1 MSARDRS
8 SQNETSTSTHNV
20 TDNPQS
26 AGGPVPT
33 SSSSSSVAGGG
44 MESQLAQPQP
54 SPLKANI
61 MGSGD
66 GELVKLA
73 DNSSIHTYTPHS
85 SPVPPIQATPVAA
98 EVTPNSTPSSSPR
111 RPLSLS
117 SEPPAKRIKIEEKP
131 TDSLELRKVII
142 EWKNNKLESV
152 KEKYNSHIVEKYF
165 LENVGNLMDYQNWCR
180 RPPREFLNYVRQ
192 HKLEGDESLEVKF
205 TTPSPF
211 QLSTGVQIK
220 TENTLGAQSSPSK
233 ANMGNLAKT
242 STSPVKPG
250 KGLTGVGGRQK
261 TLSTSENPSS
271 VTSHQDQMVEKARQ
285 EAYVVQRIAALRKEG
300 LWSEKRLPKV
310 HEPPRPKAHW
320 DYLLEEMVWLSADF
334 AQERKWKKAAAKKC
348 ARMVQKYFLDKALQ
362 AQKEEKEKEMRTR
375 KIAAF
380 IAKEV
385 RTFWGNTEKFIHFK
399 ITTKLDEKKKK
410 ALDQQLSFIV
420 DQTEKYSSMLAESM
434 NKPAVVDSAAVS
446 TCTTPSQDAR
456 MSDEE
461 FQPEESSDDDEATI
475 AKEDDNPEEQES
487 ELQLLQKESE
497 QTIEDLLKDLPEGY
511 FQEIQQSCS
520 NSPEQM
526 SEEETREI
534 EEEPVAI
541 EEKEEKQP
549 EKTEKKGK
557 KRKAEFENMDEDFK
571 ADESGEDDE
580 NTIEEEEAKEGEAD
594 HEKEIAELEAENEMS
609 VEELRKKYEELAANA
624 EPMEKEESEDESSV
638 EDGEESE
645 DEGVS
650 GDDEKE
656 EGESEDEEEEEE
668 EMPSDEEEEDLGLG
682 LETLMEE
689 DLEEPKRDR
698 EKADKELQ
706 DATAAA
712 EALQPKGF
720 TLSSTS
726 VTTPIPFLL
735 KHMLREYQ
743 HVGLDWLTTMYD
755 KRLNGILAD
764 EMGLGK
770 TIQTIAL
777 LAHLACEKRN
787 WGPHLIVVPT
797 SVMLNWEMEFKKWC
811 PAFKI
816 LTYYGTQKE
825 RKMKRQGWT
834 KPNAFHICITSYK
847 LVIQDHQS
855 FRRKKWKYFILDE
868 AQNIKN
874 FKSQRWQLLLN
885 FQSQR
890 RLLLTGTPLQNNL
903 MELWSLMH
911 FLMPN
916 VFASHREF
924 REWFSNP
931 VTGMI
936 EGNKEY
942 NENIIKRLHKVLRP
956 FILRRLKSEVEQQ
969 MPKKFEH
976 VVMCRLSKRQRYLY
990 EEFMSRTKTKETLAS
1005 GNFLSV
1011 INVLMQLR
1019 KVCNHP
1025 NLFEARPTISPF
1037 MMESIQYDAPSIVYG
1052 ICDYDPF
1059 KHIDLFSLNLLLS
1072 DLELCLTAFAAHRIR
1087 KFQASRRLI
1096 EEIDSASDPP
1106 PKCPAGKIK
1115 LHVRPSSQSVPKP
1128 PGVSPVTTP
1137 RPPPVTGA
1145 IRPQLTPTPLAAAP
1159 TALQASGGVRF
1170 HLVQQGGTIKAIQVP
1185 ASGSNIGSLVIQQTP
1200 QGPRL
1205 MVPQRA
1211 NIGSPAGTATVGT
1224 ASPSGGLQLLQ
1235 TASGQLLLTTAPVQ
1249 KPATPTLSQGISGT
1263 AAAALLQRLQGLKGL
1278 QGSTITTGAGGRPV
1292 LRLPLP
1298 ANTLRPHTQVISGA
1312 QSVASPLRTQAPAP
1326 TPAPVV
1332 STPAP
1337 TPVPITAAVS
1347 NVVRPSTP
1355 AVVPRTSAPNTPTKP
1370 TTRTEQ
1376 REAERQ
1382 EEKRKDDERKRSLFF
1397 LNDLEERK
1405 KKTRKEKLSLIARLN
1420 IRRCHAC
1427 PIYGADLIEAVT
1439 VIGNIGGIAN
1449 CSGNFC
1455 GQGIVNCLHA
1465 TSPNPRAYWAQT
1477 DMLHQVVY
1485 TPEKCLK
1492 YLKDIT
1498 DRFIFV
1504 VPSVLA
1510 PPIVLRVCHPPPS
1523 KLWQEV
1529 RQRLIMKKELAP
1541 YITPLHHIL
1550 NASVTQFPDPRLI
1563 QYDCGKLQT
1572 LDRLL
1577 RQLKSG
1583 SHRVLIFTQMTKM
1596 LDVFEAFLNYHGH
1609 LYLRLDGTTR
1619 VEQRQVLMER
1629 FNQDKRIFAFIL
1641 STRSGGIGV
1650 NLTGADTVIFYD
1662 SDWNPTMDAQ
1672 AQDRCHRIG
1681 QTRDVHIYRLIS
1693 EKTIEENIL
1702 KKANQK
1708 RLLGDLAIEGG
1719 NFTTAHFKKSTIQD
1733 LFDVNDAEND
1743 AAKRMSEVLEKKPS
1757 IEEGKEVQPPEGE
1770 RVVGAFESALA
1781 AAEDETDV
1789 QAAKIAKAEA
1799 AAELAE
1805 FDETLPL
1812 NEEDREGGQEL
1823 SKAEQEVAMLMKQLT
1838 PIELYA
1844 LKFLE
1849 SREDYQAE
1857 AERMSAEIEQQKK
1870 EWELGRLQALKEEEE
1885 RLAQSSDE
1893 DLLSYASTDAHNQM
1907 WLSLCGREEMPI
1919 WHPPTP
1925 PRDENDLYIDHSLGF
1940 WYDPSIMPES
1950 ALPPFYIK
1958 KEHKRIKIE
1967 PGTGALASDETV
1979 GLRRVQKHRRED
1991 AVYAPRSLFDRPSP
2005 AIVKIRQALKHQKYR
2020 GIVRPSIPL
2029 PGLKPSLLTKPPV
2042 AEPENAP
2049 EWTVN
2054 EDWAVVQALQQHLQ
2068 VELPINL
2075 LVLSPGHTPN
2085 WDLVADLVNSVSRCF
2100 RSARHCRARYESTIL
2115 PREEGKLPPDTPT
2128 KKISKKQ
2135 KSGILSKPLH
2145 KNSRPMRTS
2154 HLFKEDNNSTYSGL
2168 YSSRFETIKSIAIKR
2183 TPTTKPPLI
2192 NSTHK
2197 NPKHAQVLLESGI
2210 QYDNPLNPGQVAANL
2225 AERIQRAKQK
2235 SQAAA
2240 ELAQQQKLLQQQQQL
2255 QLQQAQIT
2263 ANQLQHHVQQQTQ
2276 SQSQTQATQQQ
2287 QGQQAQQQVS
2297 VVGSS
2302 AVQQVVS
2309 SGLTTKVATSVVLS
2323 QGTAMTVATVT
2334 ATTSASTPAT
2344 STAAAA
2350 ILSGVRTAVGTTGSA
2365 TAGRPTLSL
2374 QELQVRTPG
2383 TVVTVASLTP
2393 AQLNNAKITAT
2404 LATPSS
2410 NQKGRPL
2417 TPAQLQYLK
2426 QQAQQARQALTLQHQ
2441 QQGKVVSADQTIK
2454 RVQIGGQSGTTQ
2466 KVQVA
2471 VSGGSIA
2478 GVNPIQVSQAGRT
2491 QLVKPGTVV
2500 AGTSGVMATGKVTC
2514 TMTDR
2519 EVAALFKQQQLS
2531 KTGQMAQV
2539 QVPSA
2544 QLLAGLQV
2552 QGGVSGGGTP
2562 VPTLVKTV
2570 SAPSTLVHTPTCVT
2584 LPVSAINV
2592 TLPQARVST
2601 AATVTKAGNTQQTV
2615 RNIPLQQQ
2623 ILAKQRSLV
2632 GVKGPVGLQ
2641 LGSKTVGSSQLS
2653 TVQIVQGSGQKQMSH
2668 VTMQQI
2674 QQVLKQVPQQS
2685 IQHITQGGTVSGT
2698 VVGKAVAGGSVA
2710 GTSVATSGSQG
2721 ITTSHTTKLIPMTV
2735 SSQQQ
2740 QSIKQTIQ
2748 VVSAGGPGVAGA
2760 SAIRVSA
2767 GERSSASTLALQSGS
2782 VKVTN
2787 PILSQV
2793 SAALQPMSVA
2803 VRNPTQSPVRIQT
2816 SALQAQQTT
2825 QTQQQPQQQSQ
2836 QGQQQTG
2843 GNGNS
2848 SSSSNSQ

>member
-20 TDNPQS
+20 IDNPQS

-54 SPLKANI
+54 SPLKGNI

-73 DNSSIHTYTPHS
+73 DNSNVHTYTPHS
-85 SPVPPIQATPVAA
+85 SPVPPIQATAVAA

-117 SEPPAKRIKIEEKP
+117 SEPPAKRIKIEDKP

-142 EWKNNKLESV
+142 EWKTNKLESV
-152 KEKYNSHIVEKYF
+152 KEKYNSHLVEKLF
-165 LENVGNLMDYQNWCR
+165 LENVGNLMDYQSWCR
-180 RPPREFLNYVRQ
+180 RPPREFLNYIRQ
-192 HKLEGDESLEVKF
+192 HKLEGDESLEAKF

-211 QLSTGVQIK
+211 QLVTGVQVK
-220 TENTLGAQSSPSK
+220 TENTLGAQPSPSK

-250 KGLTGVGGRQK
+250 KGLTGVGSRQK
-261 TLSTSENPSS
+261 TLSTSEN
-271 VTSHQDQMVEKARQ
+271 TTMAAQQDQMVEKARQ

-348 ARMVQKYFLDKALQ
+348 ARMVQKYFMDKALQ

-385 RTFWGNTEKFIHFK
+385 RTFWSNTEKFIHFK

-434 NKPAVVDSAAVS
+434 NKPAVLDSAAVS

-475 AKEDDNPEEQES
+475 AKEEDNPEEQES
-487 ELQLLQKESE
+487 ELQLLQQESE

-520 NSPEQM
+520 NSPEQIP
-526 SEEETREI
+526 EEITHEADEEI
-534 EEEPVAI
+534 VTVED
-541 EEKEEKQP
+541 KEDKEP
-549 EKTEKKGK
+549 EKAERKGK
-557 KRKAEFENMDEDFK
+557 KRKAESENADEDFK

-580 NTIEEEEAKEGEAD
+580 NTIEEEEAKEGETD
-594 HEKEIAELEAENEMS
+594 HQKELAELQAENEMS
-609 VEELRKKYEELAANA
+609 VEELRKKYVELAANA
-624 EPMEKEESEDESSV
+624 EPMEKDESEDESS
-638 EDGEESE
+638 EEEEESE

-656 EGESEDEEEEEE
+656 DGDSDDEEEEEV
-668 EMPSDEEEEDLGLG
+668 PSDEEEEDLGLG

-689 DLEEPKRDR
+689 DLEEPKGDR

-956 FILRRLKSEVEQQ
+956 FILRRLKTEVEQQ

-1025 NLFEARPTISPF
+1025 NLFEPRPTISPF
-1037 MMESIQYDAPSIVYG
+1037 MMESVQYDAPSIIYG

-1059 KHIDLFSLNLLLS
+1059 KHIDLFSLNLLLA

-1096 EEIDSASDPP
+1096 EEIDSAPDPP

-1128 PGVSPVTTP
+1128 PGVSPATTP
-1137 RPPPVTGA
+1137 RPTLAAGA
-1145 IRPQLTPTPLAAAP
+1145 VRPQLTPTPTLAAAP
-1159 TALQASGGVRF
+1159 TALQAAGGVRF

-1205 MVPQRA
+1205 MVPQRT

-1298 ANTLRPHTQVISGA
+1298 ANTLRPHTQVVSGA
-1312 QSVASPLRTQAPAP
+1312 QSVASPLRTQTPAPVPAVSTPPPAPAP
-1326 TPAPVV
+1326 TTTAS
-1332 STPAP
+1332 ST
-1337 TPVPITAAVS
+1337 II
-1347 NVVRPSTP
+1347 RPSTP
-1355 AVVPRTSAPNTPTKP
+1355 SPAPRTSAPSTPTKP

-1397 LNDLEERK
+1397 LNDLDERK
-1405 KKTRKEKLSLIARLN
+1405 KKSRKEKLSLIARLN
-1420 IRRCHAC
+1420 IRKCHAC

-1439 VIGNIGGIAN
+1439 VIGNIESIATS
-1449 CSGNFC
+1449 SGNYS
-1455 GQGIVNCLHA
+1455 GQGLVHCLHA
-1465 TSPNPRAYWAQT
+1465 TSPNPRAFWIQT
-1477 DMLHQVVY
+1477 DVLHQVVY
-1485 TPEKCLK
+1485 TPEKYLK
-1492 YLKDIT
+1492 ELKDIT

-1504 VPSVLA
+1504 VPAVLA
-1510 PPIVLRVCHPPPS
+1510 PPIVLRICHPPPS
-1523 KLWQEV
+1523 KLWQEE
-1529 RQRLIMKKELAP
+1529 RQQLMLKKEIAP
-1541 YITPLHHIL
+1541 YLTPLHHIM

-1733 LFDVNDAEND
+1733 LFDVNVAEND
-1743 AAKRMSEVLEKKPS
+1743 AAKRMSEVLEKKPGL
-1757 IEEGKEVQPPEGE
+1757 EEGKEAQPPEGE

-1812 NEEDREGGQEL
+1812 NEDDREGGQEL

-1893 DLLSYASTDAHNQM
+1893 DLLTYASADAHNQV

-1967 PGTGALASDETV
+1967 PGTGALANDETV

-2005 AIVKIRQALKHQKYR
+2005 AVVKIRQALKHQKYR
-2020 GIVRPSIPL
+2020 GIVRPSIPF
-2029 PGLKPSLLTKPPV
+2029 PGSKPSLLTKPPV

-2145 KNSRPMRTS
+2145 KSSRPMRTS
-2154 HLFKEDNNSTYSGL
+2154 HLFREDNNSTYSGL

-2240 ELAQQQKLLQQQQQL
+2240 ELAQQQKLLQQQQQQQL
-2255 QLQQAQIT
+2255 QLQQQQQAQIT
-2263 ANQLQHHVQQQTQ
+2263 ANQLQHQLQQQTQ
-2276 SQSQTQATQQQ
+2276 GQSQPQATQQQ
-2287 QGQQAQQQVS
+2287 QGQQGQQQVS

-2350 ILSGVRTAVGTTGSA
+2350 ILSGVRTAVGTTASA

-2393 AQLNNAKITAT
+2393 AQLTTAKITAT
-2404 LATPSS
+2404 LATQSS
-2410 NQKGRPL
+2410 TQKGRAL
-2417 TPAQLQYLK
+2417 TAAQMQYLK
-2426 QQAQQARQALTLQHQ
+2426 QQAQARQAITLQHQ
-2441 QQGKVVSADQTIK
+2441 QQGKVVAADQTIK

-2471 VSGGSIA
+2471 VSGGPIA

-2500 AGTSGVMATGKVTC
+2500 AGTSGVMATGKVTR
-2514 TMTDR
+2514 TVTDR
-2519 EVAALFKQQQLS
+2519 EVAAILKQQQLS

-2641 LGSKTVGSSQLS
+2641 LGSKAVGSSGLS
-2653 TVQIVQGSGQKQMSH
+2653 TVQIVQGGGQKQMSH
-2668 VTMQQI
+2668 VTVQQI

-2698 VVGKAVAGGSVA
+2698 IVGKAVAGGSVA
-2710 GTSVATSGSQG
+2710 GTSVATSGTQG

-2748 VVSAGGPGVAGA
+2748 VVSAGSPVVGGG

-2767 GERSSASTLALQSGS
+2767 GERTTTSTLALQSGS

-2803 VRNPTQSPVRIQT
+2803 VRTPTQSPVRIQT
-2816 SALQAQQTT
+2816 SALQTQQTT

-2848 SSSSNSQ
+2848 SSSQ

>member
-20 TDNPQS
+20 IDNPQS

-33 SSSSSSVAGGG
+33 SSSNSSVAGGG

-54 SPLKANI
+54 SPLKGNI

-73 DNSSIHTYTPHS
+73 DNSNIHTYTPHS
-85 SPVPPIQATPVAA
+85 SPVPPIQATTVAA

-117 SEPPAKRIKIEEKP
+117 SEPPAKRIKIEDKP

-142 EWKNNKLESV
+142 EWKTNKLESV
-152 KEKYNSHIVEKYF
+152 KEKYNSHLVEKFF
-165 LENVGNLMDYQNWCR
+165 LENIGNLMDYQSWCR
-180 RPPREFLNYVRQ
+180 RPPREFLNYIRQ
-192 HKLEGDESLEVKF
+192 HKLEGDESLEAKF

-211 QLSTGVQIK
+211 QLITGVPVK
-220 TENTLGAQSSPSK
+220 TENTPGAQPSPSK

-250 KGLTGVGGRQK
+250 KGLTGVGSRQK
-261 TLSTSENPSS
+261 TLSTSEN
-271 VTSHQDQMVEKARQ
+271 TTMAAQQDQMVEKARQ

-348 ARMVQKYFLDKALQ
+348 ARMVQKYFMDKALQ

-385 RTFWGNTEKFIHFK
+385 RTFWSNTEKFIHFK

-434 NKPAVVDSAAVS
+434 NKPAVLDSAAVS

-475 AKEDDNPEEQES
+475 AKEEDNPEEQES

-520 NSPEQM
+520 NSPEQI
-526 SEEETREI
+526 SEEITHEA
-534 EEEPVAI
+534 EEEIVPV
-541 EEKEEKQP
+541 EDKEDKEP
-549 EKTEKKGK
+549 EKTERKGK
-557 KRKAEFENMDEDFK
+557 KRKAESENADEDFK

-580 NTIEEEEAKEGEAD
+580 NTIEEEEAKEGETD
-594 HEKEIAELEAENEMS
+594 HQKELDELQAENEMS
-609 VEELRKKYEELAANA
+609 VEELRKKYAELAANA
-624 EPMEKEESEDESSV
+624 EPMEKDESEDESG
-638 EDGEESE
+638 EEEEESE

-656 EGESEDEEEEEE
+656 DGDSDDEEEEEE
-668 EMPSDEEEEDLGLG
+668 VPSDEEEEDLGLG

-689 DLEEPKRDR
+689 DLEEPKGDR

-956 FILRRLKSEVEQQ
+956 FILRRLKTEVEQQ

-1025 NLFEARPTISPF
+1025 NLFEPRPTISPF
-1037 MMESIQYDAPSIVYG
+1037 MMGGIQYDAPSIIYG

-1059 KHIDLFSLNLLLS
+1059 KHIDLFSLNLLLA

-1096 EEIDSASDPP
+1096 EEIDSAADPP

-1128 PGVSPVTTP
+1128 PGVSPANTP
-1137 RPPPVTGA
+1137 RPTLATGSV
-1145 IRPQLTPTPLAAAP
+1145 RPQLAPTPTLAAAP
-1159 TALQASGGVRF
+1159 TALQAGGGVRF

-1205 MVPQRA
+1205 MVPQRT

-1298 ANTLRPHTQVISGA
+1298 ANTLRPHTQQVVSGA
-1312 QSVASPLRTQAPAP
+1312 QSVVSPLRTQTPAPVPAVSTPPPAP
-1326 TPAPVV
+1326 TPTTTAT
-1332 STPAP
+1332 ST
-1337 TPVPITAAVS
+1337 II
-1347 NVVRPSTP
+1347 RPSTP
-1355 AVVPRTSAPNTPTKP
+1355 SPAPRTSAPSTPTKP

-1397 LNDLEERK
+1397 LNDLDERK
-1405 KKTRKEKLSLIARLN
+1405 KKSRKEKLSLIARLN
-1420 IRRCHAC
+1420 IRKCHAC

-1439 VIGNIGGIAN
+1439 VIGNIESIATS
-1449 CSGNFC
+1449 SGNYS
-1455 GQGIVNCLHA
+1455 GQGLVHCLHG
-1465 TSPNPRAYWAQT
+1465 TSPNPRAFWIQT
-1477 DMLHQVVY
+1477 DILHQVVY
-1485 TPEKCLK
+1485 TPEKYLK
-1492 YLKDIT
+1492 DLKDIT

-1504 VPSVLA
+1504 VPSVLS
-1510 PPIVLRVCHPPPS
+1510 PPIVLRICHPPPS
-1523 KLWQEV
+1523 KLWQEE
-1529 RQRLIMKKELAP
+1529 RQQLMLKKEIAP
-1541 YITPLHHIL
+1541 YLTPLHHIM

-1719 NFTTAHFKKSTIQD
+1719 NFTTAHFKKISKGLKNICPQHKYALSRGLTNNGISDIGLRQAMPLTGISHLQSARPMTI
-1733 LFDVNDAEND
+1733 
-1743 AAKRMSEVLEKKPS
+1743 R
-1757 IEEGKEVQPPEGE
+1757 KET
-1770 RVVGAFESALA
+1770 FWKLM
-1781 AAEDETDV
+1781 
-1789 QAAKIAKAEA
+1789 
-1799 AAELAE
+1799 
-1805 FDETLPL
+1805 
-1812 NEEDREGGQEL
+1812 L
-1823 SKAEQEVAMLMKQLT
+1823 SKMYWCVKYEKYIFRIKGLT
-1838 PIELYA
+1838 LSCVNKGFI
-1844 LKFLE
+1844 
-1849 SREDYQAE
+1849 
-1857 AERMSAEIEQQKK
+1857 
-1870 EWELGRLQALKEEEE
+1870 
-1885 RLAQSSDE
+1885 
-1893 DLLSYASTDAHNQM
+1893 LLLFQV
-1907 WLSLCGREEMPI
+1907 WLSLCGREEMPV

-1967 PGTGALASDETV
+1967 PGTGALANDETV

-2085 WDLVADLVNSVSRCF
+2085 WDLVADLVNSISRCF

-2145 KNSRPMRTS
+2145 KSSRPMRTS
-2154 HLFKEDNNSTYSGL
+2154 HLFREDNNSTYSGL

-2240 ELAQQQKLLQQQQQL
+2240 ELAQQQKLLQQQQQQQL
-2255 QLQQAQIT
+2255 QLQQQQQAQIT
-2263 ANQLQHHVQQQTQ
+2263 ANQLQHQLQQQTQ
-2276 SQSQTQATQQQ
+2276 GQSQPQATQQQ
-2287 QGQQAQQQVS
+2287 QGQQGQQQVS

-2365 TAGRPTLSL
+2365 AAGRPTLSL

-2393 AQLNNAKITAT
+2393 AQLTTAKITAT
-2404 LATPSS
+2404 LATQSS
-2410 NQKGRPL
+2410 TQKGVFVGRAL
-2417 TPAQLQYLK
+2417 TAAQMQYLK
-2426 QQAQQARQALTLQHQ
+2426 QQAQARQAITLQHQ
-2441 QQGKVVSADQTIK
+2441 QQGKVVAADQTIK

-2471 VSGGSIA
+2471 VSGGPIA

-2500 AGTSGVMATGKVTC
+2500 AGTSGVMATGKVTR
-2514 TMTDR
+2514 TVTDR
-2519 EVAALFKQQQLS
+2519 EVAAILKQQQLS

-2623 ILAKQRSLV
+2623 ILAAKQRSLV

-2641 LGSKTVGSSQLS
+2641 LGSKAVGSSGLS
-2653 TVQIVQGSGQKQMSH
+2653 TVQIVQGGGQKQMSH
-2668 VTMQQI
+2668 VTVQQI

-2698 VVGKAVAGGSVA
+2698 IVGKAVAGGSVA
-2710 GTSVATSGSQG
+2710 GTSVATSGGTQG

-2748 VVSAGGPGVAGA
+2748 VVSAGSPVVGGG

-2767 GERSSASTLALQSGS
+2767 GERTATSTLALQSGS

-2803 VRNPTQSPVRIQT
+2803 VRTPTQSPVRIQT
-2816 SALQAQQTT
+2816 SALQTQQTT

-2848 SSSSNSQ
+2848 SSSQ

>member
-2410 NQKGRPL
+2410 NQKGVFVGRPL

-2674 QQVLKQVPQQS
+2674 QQVLKQ
-2685 IQHITQGGTVSGT
+2685 GGTVSGT

>member
-2410 NQKGRPL
+2410 NQKGVFVGRPL

-2531 KTGQMAQV
+2531 KTGQMA
-2539 QVPSA
+2539 
-2544 QLLAGLQV
+2544 
-2552 QGGVSGGGTP
+2552 
-2562 VPTLVKTV
+2562 
-2570 SAPSTLVHTPTCVT
+2570 
-2584 LPVSAINV
+2584 
-2592 TLPQARVST
+2592 
-2601 AATVTKAGNTQQTV
+2601 QTV

>member
-1 MSARDRS
+1 MSARDKS
-8 SQNETSTSTHNV
+8 SQNETSTSAHNV
-20 TDNPQS
+20 TDNPQT
-26 AGGPVPT
+26 AGGQNPT
-33 SSSSSSVAGGG
+33 SSSNSSVVGGG
-44 MESQLAQPQP
+44 MELQLVQPNG
-54 SPLKANI
+54 SNLKNTT

-66 GELVKLA
+66 GESVKLSL
-73 DNSSIHTYTPHS
+73 DSTSNIHSHSTPQS
-85 SPVPPIQATPVAA
+85 SPVPTVQTTITPLSADI
-98 EVTPNSTPSSSPR
+98 TPNSTPSSSPR
-111 RPLSLS
+111 RPLVPS

-131 TDSLELRKVII
+131 TDTLDLRKII
-142 EWKNNKLESV
+142 IDWKISKLEIV
-152 KEKYNSHIVEKYF
+152 KEKYNNHLVEKFF
-165 LENVGNLMDYQNWCR
+165 LENIGNLMDYQSWCR
-180 RPPREFLNYVRQ
+180 RPSREFLQYIRQ
-192 HKLEGDESLEVKF
+192 HKLEGDESLEAKF
-205 TTPSPF
+205 TAPSPF
-211 QLSTGVQIK
+211 QVALGGVQVK
-220 TENTLGAQSSPSK
+220 TENISVAQPSPVKTTLG
-233 ANMGNLAKT
+233 NLSRI

-250 KGLTGVGGRQK
+250 KGLVGNVGRQK
-261 TLSTSENPSS
+261 TPSS
-271 VTSHQDQMVEKARQ
+271 GENTTMAAQQDQMVEKARQ
-285 EAYVVQRIAALRKEG
+285 EAYVMQRVAALRKEG
-300 LWSEKRLPKV
+300 LWTEKRLPKV

-334 AQERKWKKAAAKKC
+334 ANERKWKKAAAKKC
-348 ARMVQKYFLDKALQ
+348 ARMVQKYFMDKALQ
-362 AQKEEKEKEMRTR
+362 VQKEGKEKEMRTR

-385 RTFWGNTEKFIHFK
+385 RIFWSNTEKFIHFK

-420 DQTEKYSSMLAESM
+420 DQTEKYSSWLAESM
-434 NKPAVVDSAAVS
+434 NKPAVTDSTAVS
-446 TCTTPSQDAR
+446 TCTTPSQDTR

-461 FQPEESSDDDEATI
+461 FRPEESSDDDEGTI

-497 QTIEDLLKDLPEGY
+497 QTIEDLLNDLPEEYLRDIRESSGNTP
-511 FQEIQQSCS
+511 EP
-520 NSPEQM
+520 SPEGEARD
-526 SEEETREI
+526 SDEEM
-534 EEEPVAI
+534 VDV
-541 EEKEEKQP
+541 EEKEEDR
-549 EKTEKKGK
+549 KGK
-557 KRKAEFENMDEDFK
+557 KRKAEDEKLSETSEAGDEDFR

-580 NTIEEEEAKEGEAD
+580 NTIEEQEANEGETD
-594 HEKEIAELEAENEMS
+594 HKKELEELQAENEIS

-624 EPMEKEESEDESSV
+624 EPMDRDESEDESSQ
-638 EDGEESE
+638 DEESADE
-645 DEGVS
+645 DADRDEELS
-650 GDDEKE
+650 EEELDD
-656 EGESEDEEEEEE
+656 GNDEEEEDV
-668 EMPSDEEEEDLGLG
+668 PSDEEEELGLG
-682 LETLMEE
+682 LEMLMEE
-689 DLEEPKRDR
+689 DLEVKDQ

-706 DATAAA
+706 DASAAA

-726 VTTPIPFLL
+726 VTTPVPFLL

-755 KRLNGILAD
+755 KKLNGILAD

-770 TIQTIAL
+770 TIQTISL

-956 FILRRLKSEVEQQ
+956 FILRRLKTEVEQQ

-976 VVMCRLSKRQRYLY
+976 VIMCRLSKRQRYLY

-1025 NLFEARPTISPF
+1025 NLFEPRPTISPF
-1037 MMESIQYDAPSIVYG
+1037 ITENIRYDAPSLVWG
-1052 ICDYDPF
+1052 ITDYDPF
-1059 KHIDLFSLNLLLS
+1059 KHIDLFSLNLLLA

-1096 EEIDSASDPP
+1096 EEIDSAPDPP

-1128 PGVSPVTTP
+1128 AGTSPASTP
-1137 RPPPVTGA
+1137 RVAPAVMAVRPPTLVQAPTLA
-1145 IRPQLTPTPLAAAP
+1145 STPTG
-1159 TALQASGGVRF
+1159 LQANAGMRF
-1170 HLVQQGGTIKAIQVP
+1170 QLVQQGGTIKAIQVP
-1185 ASGSNIGSLVIQQTP
+1185 ASSSGLGGLVIQQTP

-1205 MVPQRA
+1205 MVPQRT
-1211 NIGSPAGTATVGT
+1211 NIGTPAGTGTVG
-1224 ASPSGGLQLLQ
+1224 AQPSTGGLQLLH
-1235 TASGQLLLTTAPVQ
+1235 TASGQFLLTTAPVQ

-1263 AAAALLQRLQGLKGL
+1263 AAAALLHRLQSLKGL

-1298 ANTLRPHTQVISGA
+1298 ANTLRPHTQQVISAA
-1312 QSVASPLRTQAPAP
+1312 QTVASPLRNP
-1326 TPAPVV
+1326 TPAVSSAASVV
-1332 STPAP
+1332 STPTTVPATTASP
-1337 TPVPITAAVS
+1337 TVL
-1347 NVVRPSTP
+1347 RPSAP
-1355 AVVPRTSAPNTPTKP
+1355 SPIPRTSAPSTPTKP

-1376 REAERQ
+1376 KEMERQ
-1382 EEKRKDDERKRSLFF
+1382 EEKRKEDERKRSLFF
-1397 LNDLEERK
+1397 LNDLEERRK
-1405 KKTRKEKLSLIARLN
+1405 KSRKEKLSLIARLN
-1420 IRRCHAC
+1420 IRKCHAC

-1439 VIGNIGGIAN
+1439 VVGNVEGIAT
-1449 CSGNFC
+1449 CHGSFA
-1455 GQGIVNCLHA
+1455 GQGLTNCARA
-1465 TSPNPRAYWAQT
+1465 TALSTRAYWSQT
-1477 DMLHQVVY
+1477 SSLNEFVY
-1485 TPEKCLK
+1485 TPEQYLNE
-1492 YLKDIT
+1492 LKDIT
-1498 DRFIFV
+1498 DRFVFV
-1504 VPSVLA
+1504 VSAVIA
-1510 PPIVLRVCHPPPS
+1510 PTPEMRICHPPPS
-1523 KLWQEV
+1523 KLWEGE
-1529 RQRLIMKKELAP
+1529 RTKLLLKREMTRPLA
-1541 YITPLHHIL
+1541 PLHHIT
-1550 NASVTQFPDPRLI
+1550 NACVTQFPDPRLI

-1583 SHRVLIFTQMTKM
+1583 NHRVLIFTQMTRM
-1596 LDVFEAFLNYHGH
+1596 LDIFEAFLNYHGH

-1650 NLTGADTVIFYD
+1650 NLTGADTVVFYD

-1733 LFDVNDAEND
+1733 LFDVNISEND
-1743 AAKRMSEVLEKKPS
+1743 ATKRMSEVLEKKNTT
-1757 IEEGKEVQPPEGE
+1757 EEGKEGAEGQV
-1770 RVVGAFESALA
+1770 VVGAFESALA
-1781 AAEDETDV
+1781 VAEDETDV
-1789 QAAKIAKAEA
+1789 QAAKTAKAEA

-1805 FDETLPL
+1805 FDENLPL
-1812 NEEDREGGQEL
+1812 DDDREGGEEL

-1870 EWELGRLQALKEEEE
+1870 EWELGRLQALREEEE
-1885 RLAQSSDE
+1885 RLAQNSDE
-1893 DLLSYASTDAHNQM
+1893 DLLSYSSADSHNQV

-1958 KEHKRIKIE
+1958 KENKRIRIE
-1967 PGTGALASDETV
+1967 PGTGGISADGMVS
-1979 GLRRVQKHRRED
+1979 LRRVTKHRRED

-2005 AIVKIRQALKHQKYR
+2005 AIVKIRRDMKLQKYR
-2020 GIVRPSIPL
+2020 GIVRPTIPL
-2029 PGLKPSLLTKPPV
+2029 PGLKPSLLTKPPI

-2049 EWTVN
+2049 EWIVN
-2054 EDWAVVQALQQHLQ
+2054 EDWAIVQALQQHLQ
-2068 VELPINL
+2068 LELPVNL

-2085 WDLVADLVNSVSRCF
+2085 WDLVADSVNSVSRCF
-2100 RSARHCRARYESTIL
+2100 RSLRHCRSRYESTIL
-2115 PREEGKLPPDTPT
+2115 PREEGKLPPETPT
-2128 KKISKKQ
+2128 KKITKKQ
-2135 KSGILSKPLH
+2135 KSGLPTKPLH
-2145 KNSRPMRTS
+2145 KSSRPMRTS
-2154 HLFKEDNNSTYSGL
+2154 QLFREDSNSTASTL

-2192 NSTHK
+2192 NSTYK
-2197 NPKHAQVLLESGI
+2197 NPKHAQVLGEAGI
-2210 QYDNPLNPGQVAANL
+2210 QYDSPLSPGQVAAKL
-2225 AERIQRAKQK
+2225 AERFQRGKQK

-2240 ELAQQQKLLQQQQQL
+2240 ELAQEQKLSQLQQQQQH
-2255 QLQQAQIT
+2255 QAQLT
-2263 ANQLQHHVQQQTQ
+2263 ANQLQQQLQQQTQ
-2276 SQSQTQATQQQ
+2276 QGQSTSQTSQQQQAQSTQQQ
-2287 QGQQAQQQVS
+2287 VP
-2297 VVGSS
+2297 VVGTS
-2302 AVQQVVS
+2302 AVQQVVT
-2309 SGLTTKVATSVVLS
+2309 SGLAPKVATSVVLT
-2323 QGTAMTVATVT
+2323 QGTAITVATVT
-2334 ATTSASTPAT
+2334 ATTSASTPVTVT

-2350 ILSGVRTAVGTTGSA
+2350 ILSGVRTAVGTAGTAATGR
-2365 TAGRPTLSL
+2365 TTLSL
-2374 QELQVRTPG
+2374 QELQVRTSGANQG
-2383 TVVTVASLTP
+2383 TVVSVASLNP
-2393 AQLNNAKITAT
+2393 LQAAKLTAS
-2404 LATPSS
+2404 LASQSS
-2410 NQKGRPL
+2410 TQKGRY
-2417 TPAQLQYLK
+2417 TPTQLQYLK
-2426 QQAQQARQALTLQHQ
+2426 QQAARQAIALQQ
-2441 QQGKVVSADQTIK
+2441 QQGKVVAADQTIK
-2454 RVQIGGQSGTTQ
+2454 RVQISGQSGSTP

-2471 VSGGSIA
+2471 VSGGVA
-2478 GVNPIQVSQAGRT
+2478 GVNAIQVSQAGRT
-2491 QLVKPGTVV
+2491 QLVKSGTVIPGTTGVIG
-2500 AGTSGVMATGKVTC
+2500 AGKAVTR
-2514 TMTDR
+2514 TVTDR
-2519 EVAALFKQQQLS
+2519 EVAALLSKQQLN

-2562 VPTLVKTV
+2562 VATLVKTV
-2570 SAPSTLVHTPTCVT
+2570 SAPSSSLVHTPTCVT

-2592 TLPQARVST
+2592 TLPQARAST
-2601 AATVTKAGNTQQTV
+2601 AATITKAATTQQTV
-2615 RNIPLQQQ
+2615 RNIPLPQQ
-2623 ILAKQRSLV
+2623 LLTKQRSL
-2632 GVKGPVGLQ
+2632 VKGPVGLQ
-2641 LGSKTVGSSQLS
+2641 LSSKAVSGSGLS
-2653 TVQIVQGSGQKQMSH
+2653 TVQIVQGGNQKQML
-2668 VTMQQI
+2668 QQL
-2674 QQVLKQVPQQS
+2674 QHVLKHPQQS
-2685 IQHITQGGTVSGT
+2685 IHHITQGGTVSGT
-2698 VVGKAVAGGSVA
+2698 VVGKVAGSSVT
-2710 GTSVATSGSQG
+2710 GTSVSTAGTQG
-2721 ITTSHTTKLIPMTV
+2721 ITTSHTTKLVPMTV
-2735 SSQQQ
+2735 SSHQQQ
-2740 QSIKQTIQ
+2740 PIKQTIQ
-2748 VVSAGGPGVAGA
+2748 VVSAGSNVVGGA

-2767 GERSSASTLALQSGS
+2767 GERTTSNTLAMPTGT

-2787 PILSQV
+2787 PTILSQGL
-2793 SAALQPMSVA
+2793 ATFQGQPMSVA
-2803 VRNPTQSPVRIQT
+2803 VRTPTQSPVRIQT
-2816 SALQAQQTT
+2816 SALQSQQTT
-2825 QTQQQPQQQSQ
+2825 QTQQQSQ
-2836 QGQQQTG
+2836 QGQQQISGTS
-2843 GNGNS
+2843 GNGTG
-2848 SSSSNSQ
+2848 SQ